1 MVFLLGKIVNRLF
14 CRKRYIANMID
25 SLFQVQDV
33 SKISNIKKVNYTS
46 KKINEPTNPY
56 KNKKGTATSSPITPR
71 ISIAAFGGS
80 AQVKPMMDHNSQR
93 TAEDPMHDF
102 VSDIGAKDNV
112 DFVALKKLC

>member
-1 MVFLLGKIVNRLF
+1 MVYLLGKIVNHLF

-56 KNKKGTATSSPITPR
+56 KKKGMATSSPITPR

-80 AQVKPMMDHNSQR
+80 AQVKPIMDHNSQR
-93 TAEDPMHDF
+93 TAEDPMQDF
-102 VSDIGAKDNV
+102 VSDIGANDNV